1 MATHRPAVVLS
12 AVLLAALSLLL
23 LPSVLAAQSGSA
35 YLVRDLDTTGEPVV
49 VSSCG
54 SGSPGFC
61 PPDESYYGGL
71 PGQFLGAGDVLYFVA
86 NDRVHGNELW
96 RSDGTEQGT
105 WMVADVC
112 TGECGSRPQLL
123 GLLGETLYFWADD
136 GEHGVE
142 LWRSDGTASGTSL
155 FTEICA
161 GPCDGNFPAGPL
173 AAHRLAP
180 VGFYGGSL
188 FFEARP
194 GAPDDVT
201 RGSELWR
208 TDGTLTGTK
217 KVLDLC
223 PSGVCTVAGGPLLT
237 FEVLDQSLLVGVAAT
252 EAETFGLWRLDEPA
266 GAPQRVSDALAPF
279 SEMIGLGSRVV
290 FVAYSPQGAGEELP
304 ARIVVASDGTA
315 AGTRTLYDAQ
325 NATSPVRLGGKVY
338 FVVFQGVGDGFWI
351 WQTDGTVAGTSRAVR
366 APAPLADVDDVVAF
380 DGELYFEGLDYNTL
394 DDTLWRTVG
403 GVSGTVDLGVSVAG
417 RLRVVAGR
425 LYFWG
430 HDAAHG
436 SEPWV
441 TDGTVQG
448 TRMVRDVRSGKDGS
462 RPGLGPVAAGR
473 LFFSADD
480 GVHDRELWAIPLS
493 ANDGPPPPDAPPL
506 TSSEFPGFRFWVR
519 IQPPAGPSRIGTV
532 SPRCLPETVC
542 VTGALPDRIEV
553 FLRIVGPKP
562 NGRLWPTLVK
572 FTTSEVE
579 VWIEQQS
586 TGELRYYDLV
596 GARPGFDELPGLFDR
611 EGFEP

>member
-1 MATHRPAVVLS
+1 MATHRSAVVLS
-12 AVLLAALSLLL
+12 AVLCAALSLLL
-23 LPSVLAAQSGSA
+23 LPSLLVAQSGST
-35 YLVRDLDTTGEPVV
+35 YLVRDIDTTGEPVV

-54 SGSPGFC
+54 SGGPGFC

-96 RSDGTEQGT
+96 RSDGTEHGT
-105 WMVADVC
+105 QMVADVC
-112 TGECGSRPQLL
+112 PGECGSRPQLL

-142 LWRSDGTASGTSL
+142 LWRSGGEASTTSL
-155 FTEICA
+155 FSEICA
-161 GPCDGNFPAGPL
+161 GPCDGTYPAGPL
-173 AAHRLAP
+173 AAYRLAP

-208 TDGTLTGTK
+208 TDGTLNGTK

-252 EAETFGLWRLDEPA
+252 EAETFGLWRLDQPA
-266 GAPQRVSDALAPF
+266 GAPQRVSDAVAPF
-279 SEMIGLGSRVV
+279 SEMIGLGDQVI
-290 FVAYSPQGAGEELP
+290 FLAFSPQGEGLP
-304 ARIVVASDGTA
+304 ARFMVASDGTA
-315 AGTRTLYDAQ
+315 AGTRTLYDEQ
-325 NATSPVRLGGKVY
+325 NAAMPVRLADKVY

-351 WQTDGTVAGTSRAVR
+351 WRTDGTVAGTSRAVR
-366 APAPLADVDDVVAF
+366 APAPLADVDDMVAF
-380 DGELYFEGLDYNTL
+380 GGELYFEGLDYNTL
-394 DDTLWRTVG
+394 EDSLWRTVG
-403 GVSGTVDLGVSVAG
+403 GVSGTADLGVSVAG
-417 RLRVVAGR
+417 RLRVVADR

-441 TDGTVQG
+441 SDGTVEG
-448 TRMVRDVRSGKDGS
+448 TRIVRDVRPGPDSS
-462 RPGLGPVAAGR
+462 FPGLGAVAGGN

-480 GVHDRELWAIPLS
+480 GVHDQELWAMPLP
-493 ANDGPPPPDAPPL
+493 ANGGPPPPNAPPL
-506 TSSEFPGFRFWVR
+506 TSSAFPDFRYWVR
-519 IQPPAGPSRIGTV
+519 IQPPDGPARIGTPV
-532 SPRCLPETVC
+532 AACVPETVC
-542 VTGALPDRIEV
+542 VAGVLPDRIEV

-572 FTTSEVE
+572 FTTSQVE
-579 VWIEQQS
+579 VWIEQRGS
-586 TGELRYYDLV
+586 GVLRYYSLP
-596 GARPGFDELPGLFDR
+596 GAGPGFDELPGLFDR
-611 EGFEP
+611 EGFVP